1 MQILRSN
8 EKLSVYGSLNIKNC
22 RKKSEK
28 NICISV
34 ENKKLSEISK
44 YIYEFLDREYQ
55 SNDYDWDNIS
65 ITTKTEKIVINGNT
79 ITEQNVNL
87 YGYVKDYGG
96 IPSERG
102 KKYNFKAIEIPL
114 EELIQTIDSI
124 YDDYICDFDT
134 IKDGLKMVLTK
145 IELY

>member
-1 MQILRSN
+1 MQIIKSN
-8 EKLSVYGSLNIKNC
+8 EKISIYGILNVKNC
-22 RKKSEK
+22 KEKTEK
-28 NICISV
+28 NIDISV
-34 ENKKLSEISK
+34 ENKKLKEIGK

-87 YGYVKDYGG
+87 YGYVKDCGG
-96 IPSERG
+96 IPSENG
-102 KKYNFKAIEIPL
+102 IKYNFKAVEIPL

>member
-34 ENKKLSEISK
+34 ENKKLREISK

-87 YGYVKDYGG
+87 YGYVKDCGG

>member
-34 ENKKLSEISK
+34 ENKKLREISK

-87 YGYVKDYGG
+87 YGYVKDCEG

-102 KKYNFKAIEIPL
+102 KKYKAIEIPL

-134 IKDGLKMVLTK
+134 VKDGLKMVITK